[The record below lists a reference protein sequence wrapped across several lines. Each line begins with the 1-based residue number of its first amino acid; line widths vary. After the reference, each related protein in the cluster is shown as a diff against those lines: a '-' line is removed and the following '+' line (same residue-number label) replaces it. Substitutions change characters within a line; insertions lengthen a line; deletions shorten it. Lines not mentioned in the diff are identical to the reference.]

1 MSAMNLTLHL
11 GLCAILLMATI
22 GLYLYR
28 RWLENHEDHYIHLHN
43 DSHDSAIINS
53 QASMCKRC
61 ETVDKIKYATLAAT
75 IVYAVA
81 IAGMATYQAWNRPG
95 A

>member
-1 MSAMNLTLHL
+1 MNLTPH
-11 GLCAILLMATI
+11 ILICSVLLLTTV

-43 DSHDSAIINS
+43 DSHDSAIINA

-61 ETVDKIKYATLAAT
+61 EVVDKIKYATLTAT
-75 IVYAVA
+75 ILYAVA
-81 IAGMATYQAWNRPG
+81 IAGMATYEAWSRAN
-95 A
+95 ANI